1 MAIIKKKP
9 SEELSSVRDELER
22 MVDEMEEWPRR
33 FFPWAGTW
41 PVWPRR
47 HMLARAMRFPSVD
60 VIDKKDKIIVKAE
73 VPGVEKEDIEVSI
86 TEDSLTIKGET
97 KKEKEVKEE
106 DYYCCERSYGSF
118 SRSVGLPVKVQT
130 DKIKANL
137 KDGVLE
143 VELPK
148 VEAEKPKEIKVE
160 VK

>member
-1 MAIIKKKP
+1 MAVIKKKP
-9 SEELSSVRDELER
+9 SEKLPSVRDEFER
-22 MVDEMEEWPRR
+22 MLDEMEEWPRR
-33 FFPWAGTW
+33 FFPWTGT
-41 PVWPRR
+41 WPRR

-60 VIDKKDKIIVKAE
+60 VIDKKDKIIVKVE
-73 VPGVEKEDIEVSI
+73 VPGVEKEDIDISV
-86 TEDSLTIKGET
+86 TEDTLNIKGET

-118 SRSVGLPVKVQT
+118 SRSVDLPVKVQT

-148 VEAEKPKEIKVE
+148 VESEKPKEIKIE